1 MVNRKEDHR
10 KTAGWVDE
18 VELERQRERDPL
30 RPFVQLLLDIARRQL
45 REEKERAAS
54 AASLPEKDRHAG
66 P

>member
-1 MVNRKEDHR
+1 MTRMVNRKEDHR

-18 VELERQRERDPL
+18 LELERERERDPL

-45 REEKERAAS
+45 REEEAS
-54 AASLPEKDRHAG
+54 SSLPEKDGHAG